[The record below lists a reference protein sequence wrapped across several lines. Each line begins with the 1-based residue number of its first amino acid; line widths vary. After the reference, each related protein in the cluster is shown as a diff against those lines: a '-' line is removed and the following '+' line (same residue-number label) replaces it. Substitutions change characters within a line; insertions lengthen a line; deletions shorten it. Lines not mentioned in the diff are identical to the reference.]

1 MTDTKTSSKSGESK
15 SEDVAKL
22 AEMIKGIKIAM
33 LTTVDPDG
41 ALRSRPMATQEAEFN
56 GQLWF
61 FTREHSGKVQSIQND
76 QHVNVCYSDVDSQ
89 RYISVAGRGSLVT
102 DRETLEKYWNPAVKA
117 WFPEGLEDPELALI
131 RVDVESAEIWD
142 SPPGLFVRLA
152 GFAEAIVTGQPYDQ
166 IHGNHNQRMDLDTHH

>member
-1 MTDTKTSSKSGESK
+1 MENENTTSTTRQ
-15 SEDVAKL
+15 EDIAKL
-22 AEMIKGIKIAM
+22 GEMIKGIKIAM

-41 ALRSRPMATQEAEFN
+41 ALRSRPMATQDADFE

-76 QHVNVCYSDVDSQ
+76 QHVNVGYSDVDGQ

-102 DRETLEKYWNPAVKA
+102 DKDTMKRFWNPALKA
-117 WFPEGLEDPELALI
+117 WFPDGLEDPEIALI

-142 SPPGLFVRLA
+142 SPPGFFVRLA
-152 GFAEAIVTGQPYDQ
+152 GFAEAVVTGKPYDQ
-166 IHGNHNQRMDLDTHH
+166 IHGNHNQRLDLDTHH